1 MASLELWENVK
12 RYLFSLPLNRSLAKL
27 KIFLRTANVVIQDNT
42 FSILVP
48 NRMIKGLLVN
58 EFMDS
63 IVEAVRYVSNKNY
76 NVAIEVQS
84 EFSVNKSVN
93 LNSPV
98 RVGGNIVNNMSRQ
111 VPEPQVENRAHS
123 YQDNQFNN
131 SGMRLS
137 QNVGGTYANNRIL
150 ESEVYQNN
158 YQQIKPRGN
167 YSDLQE
173 LNASEILPHNV
184 IEQNANCAPENNV
197 NDIYPLENNSLYEN
211 SSVDFDQTESYSMD
225 DFKNNIFYKSV
236 NIQKDKNFDNFVE
249 GPTNQN
255 LCTNGKLVAKD
266 PGNSQ
271 RNPFF
276 IWGDSGL
283 GKTHILNAIANEV
296 ASRHP
301 EKKIILVTLDRF
313 YQDFL
318 RAVNDYK
325 RGGINS
331 ATYNNYKSFYRSAD
345 VFFIDDIQQLEN
357 TVGLTKDFITLFDEI
372 VCSNVQLIFAASQ
385 HPANFRKLDS
395 RIRNRISSGVVIKVE
410 PPDKDTRERII
421 VEKIKE
427 MNLSFDNQSIVFLA
441 NKFQTNIRVLEGHI
455 KTIGAYVTGTA
466 GKIQT
471 VTVDVV
477 KEALKDSLN
486 AHAKLQTVDNIKQV
500 VAEYYGITVKDIDSS
515 ARPKSIAYARMMA
528 MALAREL
535 TKASYPSLGKQFGNK
550 DHSTVI
556 NAWNKVNKMI
566 AENDPQYREDWENL
580 KLQLT
585 E

>member
-131 SGMRLS
+131 SGMRQS

-197 NDIYPLENNSLYEN
+197 NDI
-211 SSVDFDQTESYSMD
+211 
-225 DFKNNIFYKSV
+225 
-236 NIQKDKNFDNFVE
+236 
-249 GPTNQN
+249 
-255 LCTNGKLVAKD
+255 
-266 PGNSQ
+266 
-271 RNPFF
+271 
-276 IWGDSGL
+276 
-283 GKTHILNAIANEV
+283 
-296 ASRHP
+296 
-301 EKKIILVTLDRF
+301 
-313 YQDFL
+313 
-318 RAVNDYK
+318 
-325 RGGINS
+325 
-331 ATYNNYKSFYRSAD
+331 
-345 VFFIDDIQQLEN
+345 
-357 TVGLTKDFITLFDEI
+357 
-372 VCSNVQLIFAASQ
+372 
-385 HPANFRKLDS
+385 
-395 RIRNRISSGVVIKVE
+395 
-410 PPDKDTRERII
+410 
-421 VEKIKE
+421 
-427 MNLSFDNQSIVFLA
+427 
-441 NKFQTNIRVLEGHI
+441 
-455 KTIGAYVTGTA
+455 
-466 GKIQT
+466 
-471 VTVDVV
+471 
-477 KEALKDSLN
+477 
-486 AHAKLQTVDNIKQV
+486 
-500 VAEYYGITVKDIDSS
+500 
-515 ARPKSIAYARMMA
+515 
-528 MALAREL
+528 
-535 TKASYPSLGKQFGNK
+535 
-550 DHSTVI
+550 
-556 NAWNKVNKMI
+556 
-566 AENDPQYREDWENL
+566 
-580 KLQLT
+580 
-585 E
+585 